1 VTSRSTSQT
10 IQTRRSGLLVI
21 ETTEGNEMEHLE
33 SDLNM
38 ASYLLA
44 KGFEFLG
51 LELVGT
57 RYSFKFEDPNGVA
70 VASAIQEYRKGALIP
85 ARDFAAAIQQL
96 KGALYAAK
104 YQNRNGNGNDKL
116 SNTGR

>member
-1 VTSRSTSQT
+1 MKLLTADSA
-10 IQTRRSGLLVI
+10 IQGPRRSIVG
-21 ETTEGNEMEHLE
+21 TEMEYLE

-44 KGFEFLG
+44 RGFKLLS

-57 RYSFKFEDPNGVA
+57 RYSFKFEDGRGDAAP
-70 VASAIQEYRKGALIP
+70 AIQEYRTGALIP

-96 KGALYAAK
+96 KGALYAEK
-104 YQNRNGNGNDKL
+104 FRNGNGHGTYR
-116 SNTGR
+116 SR

>member
-1 VTSRSTSQT
+1 
-10 IQTRRSGLLVI
+10 
-21 ETTEGNEMEHLE
+21 MEYLE
-33 SDLNM
+33 SDLSV

-57 RYSFKFEDPNGVA
+57 RYSFKFKSGLITVDA
-70 VASAIQEYRKGALIP
+70 VSATQEYRKGALIP

-96 KGALYAAK
+96 KSVLYQEK
-104 YQNRNGNGNDKL
+104 FRNGNGNERHDGY
-116 SNTGR
+116 GR